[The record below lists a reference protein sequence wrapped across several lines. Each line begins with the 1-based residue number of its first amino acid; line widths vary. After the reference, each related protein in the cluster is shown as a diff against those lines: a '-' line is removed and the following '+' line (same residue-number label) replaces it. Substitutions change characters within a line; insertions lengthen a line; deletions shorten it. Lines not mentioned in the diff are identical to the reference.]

1 MFLRAKRKGFLKK
14 KENELREKLAERNEL
29 SRRLTPDEDVIRIWK
44 EANENATFVPGVHFG
59 VGIEF
64 NDKVKGNLVNTAQ
77 KILPI
82 KGIEPTP
89 PTVKDTDEKDERF
102 VLRFPITIAQ

>member
-77 KILPI
+77 KILH
-82 KGIEPTP
+82 KKLELSP
-89 PTVKDTDEKDERF
+89 PTNKDVGEKDGF
-102 VLRFPITIAQ
+102 SINFPITID

>member
-44 EANENATFVPGVHFG
+44 EAKEKATFVPGVHFG

-64 NDKVKGNLVNTAQ
+64 NDKVKGNLVNTAT
-77 KILPI
+77 KLS
-82 KGIEPTP
+82 KGFLH
-89 PTVKDTDEKDERF
+89 EKKR
-102 VLRFPITIAQ
+102 

>member
-1 MFLRAKRKGFLKK
+1 MFLRAKRKGFLKR

-44 EANENATFVPGVHFG
+44 EANKNSDFVPGVHFG

-64 NDKVKGNLVNTAQ
+64 NDKVKGNLLN
-77 KILPI
+77 
-82 KGIEPTP
+82 
-89 PTVKDTDEKDERF
+89 TVKKIPAFQKFEIEESPSSDDM
-102 VLRFPITIAQ
+102 LRKTPLLKFPISFPDS